1 MPPFPLN
8 TFPVGPIRTAFKEDV
23 TYIFLHKLGALFFL
37 GPFNLAG
44 VSSLL
49 SAPEL
54 EWTFEELC
62 MGGMLIT

>member
-1 MPPFPLN
+1 MPPFPPN
-8 TFPVGPIRTAFKEDV
+8 AFPVELVHTAFKKDG
-23 TYIFLHKLGALFFL
+23 TYICLHKLGSLFFL
-37 GPFNLAG
+37 GPFSQAG
-44 VSSLL
+44 VSSLS